1 MKRELH
7 KRVLRQ
13 SWILL
18 SSADTDINGDYS
30 FDIYRI
36 GRQYKIRFSL
46 DNDEAECCFPSPFH
60 NFTVNNG
67 NQCNSYYEV
76 EVVADSEEVSNVNA
90 GFICGHCPG
99 DWHAVVNNADSIPD
113 TEGYDGKNFSSYNSA
128 SVNNKGLI
136 VFRARST
143 GDHNPSTGIFVRDML
158 RGGSIVRQAGRRTL
172 VPQPNNLTTE
182 FIEFPSFPRMSINK
196 DNIATRGNHG
206 PVWKFM
212 LEEDTESRSGN
223 TGLYFNL
230 FTKNDT
236 ESLVGASLNLQTGV
250 AKLGNVPEFSS
261 IYQVP
266 GLGSNYSG
274 TIFDVFPGSP
284 AIQDDGT
291 IAFKGNYAKD
301 DASQTG
307 VFYRR
312 LEQTAGGGNAQIYV
326 VANSQTAIPKPTTN
340 CKNLT
345 FGSTASPSIVDSKM
359 VFRGLDIEDDPGC
372 GGIYMANI
380 MDSSNYPDLTT
391 LVSLET
397 NVPLEEDDVTFTNFG
412 EGLSY
417 NGDSVAFF
425 ASWGDEV
432 ETLLLCCPT
441 TGNKDRRNY
450 CLNND
455 TNTICNNATA
465 PEGCDSGCYQDK
477 IVPVNQG
484 IFVQD
489 SDDDSI
495 TAVAKGSTK
504 DGKE

>member
-1 MKRELH
+1 M
-7 KRVLRQ
+7 
-13 SWILL
+13 STTSTSTTSTTSTST
-18 SSADTDINGDYS
+18 SS
-30 FDIYRI
+30 
-36 GRQYKIRFSL
+36 
-46 DNDEAECCFPSPFH
+46 P
-60 NFTVNNG
+60 
-67 NQCNSYYEV
+67 
-76 EVVADSEEVSNVNA
+76 
-90 GFICGHCPG
+90 CGV
-99 DWHAVVNNADSIPD
+99 WHTVVNNADSIPD
-113 TEGYDGKNFSSYNSA
+113 NEGYDGKNFSSYNSA
-128 SVNNKGLI
+128 SVNNKGLV

-158 RGGSIVRQAGRRTL
+158 VGGSIVRQAGRRTL

-182 FIEFPSFPRMSINK
+182 FIEFPSFPRMSINE

-212 LEEDTESRSGN
+212 LEEDTESKSGN

-230 FTKNDT
+230 VTNDDI
-236 ESLVGASLNLQTGV
+236 ESTVGTSPNLQTGV
-250 AKLGNVPEFSS
+250 AKLGNVPQFSS

-312 LEQTAGGGNAQIYV
+312 LEQRAGGGNAQIYV
-326 VANSQTAIPKPTTN
+326 VANSQTAIPEPTTN

-372 GGIYMANI
+372 GGIYLANI
-380 MDSSNYPDLTT
+380 MDSSDYPDLTT

-432 ETLLLCCPT
+432 ETLSLCCPT
-441 TGNKDRRNY
+441 TGNKDRRDFCMY
-450 CLNND
+450 ND
-455 TNTICNNATA
+455 TNTICNKTTA
-465 PEGCDSGCYQDK
+465 PVGCDSGCYQEK
-477 IVPVNQG
+477 AVPVNQG

-489 SDDDSI
+489 SENDSI
-495 TAVAKGSTK
+495 KAVAKGSTK
-504 DGKE
+504 DGKK